1 VRKSKPFEKDLEV
14 DATERHN
21 EEQSSSVNEEDGEM
35 IVSFQ
40 DEFGG
45 YCSRLRIDGNKKKN
59 GADAGDKPVQDV
71 EMQEEDGGA
80 NIDVN
85 LCKLLNIDVD
95 KIALKIAMG
104 EDPWSPDNK
113 ENMIDQK
120 TSHTSLRKSKTSG
133 SKSRD
138 SCLNKTDMKHS
149 TANSLSR
156 ESQYRSQSDLKLPS
170 NSNKTVDGLLE
181 VPNSESDPRA
191 HVRNTHSQPLLKQN
205 QSPSSEMDLINEKN
219 KFILQEMMEPID
231 EFDINNLK
239 LNKCKQ

>member
-1 VRKSKPFEKDLEV
+1 MRIRNQSEFFMSEQQIYKWWWDQTRKRSKKAVRKSKPFEKNIDIDGPV
-14 DATERHN
+14 ERHN
-21 EEQSSSVNEEDGEM
+21 DEESSSVNEEDGEM

-45 YCSRLRIDGNKKKN
+45 YCSRLRIDGQKKK
-59 GADAGDKPVQDV
+59 GEKPEEDV
-71 EMQEEDGGA
+71 EMQEDDGGA
-80 NIDVN
+80 NIDIN

-113 ENMIDQK
+113 ENMMDQK

-149 TANSLSR
+149 TANSS
-156 ESQYRSQSDLKLPS
+156 
-170 NSNKTVDGLLE
+170 
-181 VPNSESDPRA
+181 
-191 HVRNTHSQPLLKQN
+191 
-205 QSPSSEMDLINEKN
+205 
-219 KFILQEMMEPID
+219 
-231 EFDINNLK
+231 
-239 LNKCKQ
+239 

>member
-1 VRKSKPFEKDLEV
+1 
-14 DATERHN
+14 
-21 EEQSSSVNEEDGEM
+21 M

-45 YCSRLRIDGNKKKN
+45 YCSRLRIDGCKKKN
-59 GADAGDKPVQDV
+59 AGEKEVQDV
-71 EMQEEDGGA
+71 EMQEDDGGA

-120 TSHTSLRKSKTSG
+120 TSHTSLRKSKTGG

-138 SCLNKTDMKHS
+138 SCLNKTDIKHS

-156 ESQYRSQSDLKLPS
+156 ES
-170 NSNKTVDGLLE
+170 
-181 VPNSESDPRA
+181 
-191 HVRNTHSQPLLKQN
+191 
-205 QSPSSEMDLINEKN
+205 
-219 KFILQEMMEPID
+219 
-231 EFDINNLK
+231 
-239 LNKCKQ
+239 